1 MKNNLEVIDAEIIE
15 ETASSEIYI
24 GSTVSAVEKLAD
36 VNDYDD
42 LIRKIDNY
50 GIEDLGFQG
59 DGKSYWPE
67 ISKVVWVST
76 IKNTK
81 PILPKDDKER
91 EKLES
96 IYKLLLTSTFKGE
109 YPLMSQLCAYL
120 GLTMNEFK
128 MILNNEMHPD
138 SRVYRWA
145 YALFD
150 NAASQNA
157 LRGNGSNSARQ
168 WIDKT
173 REDIITAAER
183 FEIVAE
189 NNRIKALSDDG
200 ERIAQMINMEQMEVD
215 DD

>member
-1 MKNNLEVIDAEIIE
+1 MKNKLEVIDAEIIE